1 MAVSQS
7 PLALPHKKLDN
18 RDMKIYHL
26 VRSQKLPITQDV
38 AWAFFANPANLLQ
51 LTPPSVKMSDES
63 AEKPKQIYP
72 GLLQI
77 LRMQLP
83 LGFPATWVAMITH
96 VEEPDYFID
105 VQQSG
110 PFKFWHHRH
119 QIIPIE
125 GGVEIRDTIHYA
137 MPFGFWGEVAHNLF
151 VRNQLQEL
159 FDYRNHVLEDFFGAF
174 HSSS

>member
-1 MAVSQS
+1 MEYV
-7 PLALPHKKLDN
+7 LAPKGKKSEN
-18 RDMKIYHL
+18 RNMRIYHL

-51 LTPPSVKMSDES
+51 LTPPWAKMSDES
-63 AEKPKQIYP
+63 PDKPKQIYP
-72 GLLQI
+72 GQLQI
-77 LRMQLP
+77 LHLQLP
-83 LGFPATWVAMITH
+83 MGLPGHWLAMITH

-110 PFKFWHHRH
+110 PFRFWHHRH

-125 GGVEIRDTIHYA
+125 GGVEVRDTIHYA
-137 MPFGFWGEVAHNLF
+137 MPFGFLGDMAHNLF

-159 FDYRNHVLEDFFGAF
+159 FDYRHHVLEDFFGAF
-174 HSSS
+174 HSAT